1 MFSLLSLSF
10 ALALAP
16 AGPRPVITL
25 DAPPVTSRALAVRR
39 WDATGHR
46 AMAARRWDATG
57 HRAMAARRWDASG
70 HRAMAAIA
78 YDRLSEG
85 TRRRVDSLL
94 RVHPDLDSLAV
105 NVDANTAAGVR
116 ELFLRL
122 SVWPDR
128 IRRDRR
134 FYDELNP
141 SASPTPLLPGF
152 PSMASRSTWHYLP
165 RGFSTDGT
173 PTQVLTA
180 PNAVT
185 AMPGF
190 ADALADHGIPASVR
204 AYGLGWLVHVIGDL
218 HQPLHGISR
227 ASAAH
232 PNGDSGGNAEWVQ
245 IGEASIDTSNLH
257 AVWDGMVRRTAR
269 DVPLDEL
276 AQQLVAE
283 LPIDSASADLH
294 IPSGAAFADA
304 VQRWADES
312 AVLSR
317 YVVYAFPTR
326 TAGGP
331 PPRLPDAYLALA
343 GGIARERITLAA
355 YRLAAL
361 LEARLAP

>member
-1 MFSLLSLSF
+1 MFSLLSLSLVV
-10 ALALAP
+10 ALLPATPVSLQSATLGAPSARATSAAL
-16 AGPRPVITL
+16 
-25 DAPPVTSRALAVRR
+25 RR
-39 WDATGHR
+39 WDAT
-46 AMAARRWDATG
+46 
-57 HRAMAARRWDASG
+57 G

-78 YDRLSEG
+78 YDRLSLG
-85 TRRRVDSLL
+85 TRLRVDSLL

-105 NVDANTAAGVR
+105 NVDVSTPAGVR

-128 IRRDRR
+128 IRRDSR

-141 SASPTPLLPGF
+141 TAAPTPLLPGF

-190 ADALADHGIPASVR
+190 ADALADRGIPASVR

-232 PNGDSGGNAEWVQ
+232 PGGDAGGNAEWVQ
-245 IGEASIDTSNLH
+245 IGPASIDTSNLH
-257 AVWDGMVRRTAR
+257 AVWDGMVRRSAR

-276 AQQLVAE
+276 ALQLVRE
-283 LPIDSASADLH
+283 LPMDPASTDLH
-294 IPSGAAFADA
+294 IPEGAAFADA
-304 VQRWADES
+304 IQRWADES
-312 AVLSR
+312 ATLAR
-317 YVVYAFPTR
+317 YVVYAFPAR

-331 PPRLPDAYLALA
+331 PPRLSEDYVALA
-343 GGIARERITLAA
+343 SGISRVRITLAA

>member
-1 MFSLLSLSF
+1 MFPLLSLSVL
-10 ALALAP
+10 LAVMTTTSAP
-16 AGPRPVITL
+16 LPGTTVGVPSAPTRP
-25 DAPPVTSRALAVRR
+25 LAVRR

-46 AMAARRWDATG
+46 V
-57 HRAMAARRWDASG
+57 
-70 HRAMAAIA
+70 MAAIA
-78 YDRLSEG
+78 YDRLSRS
-85 TRRRVDSLL
+85 TRLRVDSLL
-94 RVHPDLDSLAV
+94 RAHPDRDSLAV
-105 NVDANTAAGVR
+105 NVDVSTAAGVR

-128 IRRDRR
+128 IRRDPR
-134 FYDELNP
+134 FFNELDP
-141 SASPTPLLPGF
+141 TATPTPLLPGF

-173 PTQVLTA
+173 PTQLLTA

-185 AMPGF
+185 ALPAF
-190 ADALADHGIPASVR
+190 ADALADRGIPESVR

-245 IGEASIDTSNLH
+245 IGPASIDTSNLH

-269 DVPLDEL
+269 DVPPDEL
-276 AQQLVAE
+276 AQQLVVE
-283 LPIDSASADLH
+283 LPIDSSSADLH

-312 AVLSR
+312 ATLAR
-317 YVVYAFPTR
+317 YVAYAFPDR
-326 TAGGP
+326 AAGGS
-331 PPRLPDAYLALA
+331 PPRLSEHYLALA
-343 GGIARERITLAA
+343 GRIARDRITLAA
-355 YRLAAL
+355 YRLSAI

>member
-1 MFSLLSLSF
+1 MLLVLSLTF
-10 ALALAP
+10 VLAP
-16 AGPRPVITL
+16 VSAPLPPQVLPPPTVGPATL
-25 DAPPVTSRALAVRR
+25 PTTARRR
-39 WDATGHR
+39 WDAT
-46 AMAARRWDATG
+46 
-57 HRAMAARRWDASG
+57 G

-78 YDRLSEG
+78 YDRLSAG

-105 NVDANTAAGVR
+105 NVDVSTAVGVR

-134 FYDELNP
+134 FFDELNP
-141 SASPTPLLPGF
+141 NAVPTPLLPGF
-152 PSMASRSTWHYLP
+152 PSMASRATWHYLP
-165 RGFSTDGT
+165 RSFSTDGT

-185 AMPGF
+185 VMPAF
-190 ADALADHGIPASVR
+190 ADALADRGIPASVR

-232 PNGDSGGNAEWVQ
+232 PNGDAGGNAEWVQ
-245 IGEASIDTSNLH
+245 IGPAALDTSNLH
-257 AVWDGMVRRTAR
+257 AVWDGMLRRTAR
-269 DVPLDEL
+269 DVPLDQLAQEL
-276 AQQLVAE
+276 AVQLP
-283 LPIDSASADLH
+283 LDSASADVH
-294 IPSGAAFADA
+294 MPQGADFADV

-312 AVLSR
+312 ATLAR
-317 YVVYAFPTR
+317 YAAYAFPTR

-331 PPRLPDAYLALA
+331 PPRLSDAYLSLA
-343 GGIARERITLAA
+343 GDIARERITLAA
-355 YRLAAL
+355 YRLTAL

>member
-1 MFSLLSLSF
+1 MFLLLSLSCV
-10 ALALAP
+10 LALVPPPTVSSSTATHD
-16 AGPRPVITL
+16 RPSVN
-25 DAPPVTSRALAVRR
+25 ASSAALRR

-46 AMAARRWDATG
+46 AMAAIT
-57 HRAMAARRWDASG
+57 
-70 HRAMAAIA
+70 
-78 YDRLSEG
+78 YDRLSPG
-85 TRRRVDSLL
+85 TRLRVDSLL

-105 NVDANTAAGVR
+105 NVDASTADGVR

-134 FYDELNP
+134 FFDELNP
-141 SASPTPLLPGF
+141 NASPTPLLPGF

-173 PTQVLTA
+173 STQLLTA

-185 AMPGF
+185 ALPGF
-190 ADALADHGIPASVR
+190 ADALADRGLPASVR
-204 AYGLGWLVHVIGDL
+204 SYGLGWLVHVIGDL

-227 ASAAH
+227 ASVTH
-232 PNGDSGGNAEWVQ
+232 PDGDAGGNAVWVQ
-245 IGEASIDTSNLH
+245 IGASSIDTSNLH
-257 AVWDGMVRRTAR
+257 AVWDGMVRRTAP
-269 DVPLDEL
+269 DVPLDQL
-276 AQQLVAE
+276 AQALAAD
-283 LPIDSASADLH
+283 LPIDSASAELH
-294 IPSGAAFADA
+294 IPPGADFTDA

-312 AVLSR
+312 ATLAR

-331 PPRLPDAYLALA
+331 PPRLSDAYLTLA
-343 GGIARERITLAA
+343 GGIARGRITLAA

-361 LEARLAP
+361 LEARLVAP

>member
-1 MFSLLSLSF
+1 MILHIAAMLLPISLSF
-10 ALALAP
+10 VLAVMPTPTFAP
-16 AGPRPVITL
+16 AAT
-25 DAPPVTSRALAVRR
+25 TSGVATAILPSVVLRR

-46 AMAARRWDATG
+46 VMA
-57 HRAMAARRWDASG
+57 S
-70 HRAMAAIA
+70 IA
-78 YDRLSEG
+78 YDRLSKG
-85 TRRRVDSLL
+85 TRLRVDSLL

-105 NVDANTAAGVR
+105 NLDVKSDAGVR

-134 FYDELNP
+134 FFDELNP
-141 SASPTPLLPGF
+141 NAAPTPLLPGF

-173 PTQVLTA
+173 PTEVLTA

-185 AMPGF
+185 ALPAF
-190 ADALADHGIPASVR
+190 ADALADRGIPASVR
-204 AYGLGWLVHVIGDL
+204 SYGLGWLVHVIGDL

-232 PNGDSGGNAEWVQ
+232 PNGDAGGNAEWVQ
-245 IGEASIDTSNLH
+245 IGPASLDTSNLH

-276 AQQLVAE
+276 AHQLVVE
-283 LPIDSASADLH
+283 RPIDPASAYLD
-294 IPSGAAFADA
+294 IPPGAAFADA

-317 YVVYAFPTR
+317 YVVYAYPSR

-331 PPRLPDAYLALA
+331 PPRLSDAYLSLA
-343 GGIARERITLAA
+343 GDIARERITLAA